1 MEKDFTHLDKSGN
14 VKMVNVAQKP
24 ETLRRARASGSI
36 RLTGEIISKIAG
48 GGIKKGNVLA
58 ASKIAGIMAAKK
70 TWEIIP
76 LCHQIKL
83 AGIDIEFRINKD
95 KNNIE
100 AISTVQGF
108 DRTGVEMEALAG
120 VSVALLNIY
129 DMCKALSKDLEIS
142 QIKLMEKTGGTH
154 GR

>member
-1 MEKDFTHLDKSGN
+1 MKGGN
-14 VKMVNVAQKP
+14 
-24 ETLRRARASGSI
+24 
-36 RLTGEIISKIAG
+36 
-48 GGIKKGNVLA
+48 IKKGNVLA
-58 ASKIAGIMAAKK
+58 ASRIAGIMAAKK

-100 AISTVQGF
+100 VISTVEGF
-108 DRTGVEMEALAG
+108 DKTGVEMEALAA

-129 DMCKALSKDLEIS
+129 DMCKALSRNLEIS
-142 QIKLMEKTGGTH
+142 QIRLLENTGGTH
-154 GR
+154 AR